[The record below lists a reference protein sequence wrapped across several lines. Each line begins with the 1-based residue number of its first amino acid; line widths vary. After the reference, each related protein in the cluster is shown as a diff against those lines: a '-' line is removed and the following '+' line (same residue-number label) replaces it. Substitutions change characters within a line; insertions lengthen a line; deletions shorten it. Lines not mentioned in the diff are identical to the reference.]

1 MGLYSYTDAINHMLL
16 ASGEHLVNDIETDS
30 GVDTSV
36 AQFILSQAIKSAIM
50 RLSLIHI

>member
-16 ASGEHLVNDIETDS
+16 SSGEHLITDLDDDA

-36 AQFILSQAIKSAIM
+36 AQFILKQTIKAAM
-50 RLSLIHI
+50 MLSLIHI